1 MTEPTL
7 TGNVYTIE
15 ETQTYGQKGFRK
27 RLIVLTQKRGQYV
40 NYIPLELIGD
50 ACEAADELERGDQ
63 ISAQYRL
70 SGRRWQRDEASEVR
84 YFLSAE
90 ARSFERTELATQP
103 VAAQPVAAQP
113 QPAAA
118 ADEQDVPF

>member
-63 ISAQYRL
+63 ICAQYRL

-90 ARSFERTELATQP
+90 ARSFERTELAAQVTTP
-103 VAAQPVAAQP
+103 VPAQP
-113 QPAAA
+113 QPAASA
-118 ADEQDVPF
+118 EQQDVPF